1 MQMLQLKNVPSVKR
15 SIKLNTHRQRQ
26 IASNHAG
33 LLFYDADNDPSGD
46 LGMGDDTNIAEIDI
60 RLRNKNSADTEGD
73 VDERLR
79 LKVTRKESSGT
90 DGSITE
96 RFHFRSPF

>member
-1 MQMLQLKNVPSVKR
+1 MHTR
-15 SIKLNTHRQRQ
+15 RQRQ

-46 LGMGDDTNIAEIDI
+46 LGMGDDVNIAEIDI

-73 VDERLR
+73 TDERMRLR
-79 LKVTRKESSGT
+79 VTRKESSGT
-90 DGSITE
+90 DRLSTR
-96 RFHFRSPF
+96 RFRFSSPNEP